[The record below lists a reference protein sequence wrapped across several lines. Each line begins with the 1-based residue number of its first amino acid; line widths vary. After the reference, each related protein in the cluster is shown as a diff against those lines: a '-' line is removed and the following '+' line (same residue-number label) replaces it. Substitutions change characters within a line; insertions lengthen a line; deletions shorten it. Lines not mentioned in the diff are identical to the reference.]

1 MTQLFGEFHLKGSV
15 VANAKFFVLI
25 LKKGGAEDIK
35 DFKLI
40 SLVGNLY
47 KLLAEVLANRLK
59 MMVRKVVSENQS
71 AIVRGRQ
78 ILDAVLIPNQVV
90 NSRKRSSKAG
100 LVGKLDIEKAYGHPD
115 WKFLLSLLEK
125 MGFGEK
131 VDTLLHIHY
140 EDVSSSQWYPHRF

>member
-1 MTQLFGEFHLKGSV
+1 M
-15 VANAKFFVLI
+15 
-25 LKKGGAEDIK
+25 
-35 DFKLI
+35 
-40 SLVGNLY
+40 
-47 KLLAEVLANRLK
+47 
-59 MMVRKVVSENQS
+59 
-71 AIVRGRQ
+71 RGRQ

-90 NSRKRSSKAG
+90 NSSKRSSKAG

>member
-1 MTQLFGEFHLKGSV
+1 M
-15 VANAKFFVLI
+15 
-25 LKKGGAEDIK
+25 
-35 DFKLI
+35 
-40 SLVGNLY
+40 
-47 KLLAEVLANRLK
+47 
-59 MMVRKVVSENQS
+59 
-71 AIVRGRQ
+71 RGRQ

-90 NSRKRSSKAG
+90 NSSKRSSKAG
-100 LVGKLDIEKAYGHPD
+100 LVGKLDVEKAYGHPD